1 MKVWIT
7 TYALSKGI
15 VEAEAEIVQTG
26 KDLIRVGHGLKQW
39 AYYWPPN
46 WHATREAA
54 IERAN
59 KMRLNKLT
67 SLDKQRAKLLAM
79 TFE

>member
-1 MKVWIT
+1 MRVWIT
-7 TYALSKGI
+7 TYALSKGVI
-15 VEAEAEIVQTG
+15 EAEAEVVQTG
-26 KDLIRVGHGLKQW
+26 KDLIRIAQGKQW

-46 WHATREAA
+46 WHTTREAA
-54 IERAN
+54 IERAK

-67 SLDKQRAKLLAM
+67 SLDKQRAKLLEM